1 MATPVIYGPDYST
14 YVRTVR
20 LTFEEKPAEYRLEP
34 IHILGGEAQKEN
46 YLRRHPFGKVPAFE
60 HDGLSLYETGAIA
73 RYVDRAF
80 PGRQLQPSDLRAKA
94 HMDQVIGILDSY
106 AYGSMIGKVVWQRMI
121 VPMTGG
127 QGEDAVVQEAKPMV
141 SRCLSEL
148 ERIMGD
154 GQFLVGPEL
163 SLADLFLAPVF
174 AYLTMVPDAEELLQP
189 HARLRRWWEMMSQRD
204 SMQKTQPKLG

>member
-1 MATPVIYGPDYST
+1 
-14 YVRTVR
+14 
-20 LTFEEKPAEYRLEP
+20 
-34 IHILGGEAQKEN
+34 
-46 YLRRHPFGKVPAFE
+46 
-60 HDGLSLYETGAIA
+60 
-73 RYVDRAF
+73 
-80 PGRQLQPSDLRAKA
+80 
-94 HMDQVIGILDSY
+94 MDQVIGILDSY